1 MGISERSYVQAEP
14 PQTLPPVPVRVSR
27 KSQLMAAL
35 RQHARPIVIEDPY
48 LGRPFSRD
56 VSEIIAAKV
65 RNVAEHEDH
74 EATSGALLSIEKHI
88 GRVSQRALRGRAW
101 R

>member
-1 MGISERSYVQAEP
+1 
-14 PQTLPPVPVRVSR
+14 
-27 KSQLMAAL
+27 
-35 RQHARPIVIEDPY
+35 
-48 LGRPFSRD
+48 

-88 GRVSQRALRGRAW
+88 GRVSQRALRGAAW